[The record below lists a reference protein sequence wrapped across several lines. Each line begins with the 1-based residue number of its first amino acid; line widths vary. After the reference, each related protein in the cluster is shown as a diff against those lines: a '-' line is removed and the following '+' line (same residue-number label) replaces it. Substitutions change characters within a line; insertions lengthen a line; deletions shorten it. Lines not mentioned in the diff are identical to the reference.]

1 MFRALVAL
9 RRGQRLGRFDVL
21 DVDGPAGE
29 AVIAALA
36 ATYGLVSSGPLVRTG
51 GSGWHFYL
59 RLTGLSSAARHPGAP
74 RAGWVGAAL

>member
-9 RRGQRLGRFDVL
+9 RRGRRLGRFNVL

-36 ATYGLVSSGPLVRTG
+36 CGCQKVR
-51 GSGWHFYL
+51 
-59 RLTGLSSAARHPGAP
+59 RGAQRRVRRRSP
-74 RAGWVGAAL
+74 RATMITA

>member
-9 RRGQRLGRFDVL
+9 RRGRRLGRFDVL

-36 ATYGLVSSGPLVRTG
+36 ATYGLVSSDRP
-51 GSGWHFYL
+51 
-59 RLTGLSSAARHPGAP
+59 
-74 RAGWVGAAL
+74 

>member
-9 RRGQRLGRFDVL
+9 RRGRRLGRFDVL

-51 GSGWHFYL
+51 GVAGTSTF
-59 RLTGLSSAARHPGAP
+59 ARPA
-74 RAGWVGAAL
+74 